1 MKWLAVYLSI
11 FSFTYISTNI
21 KEDCIRIKFHGP
33 HDLDNNWFLP
43 DSCGENAPWH
53 KLVYSQGFD
62 TDLGGNTWSCDHK
75 MKYYRREYI
84 FLNRIPWSFAV
95 FTHLS
100 GFMEGNF
107 VTSSIFIW
115 RFSANG
121 IFGSFS
127 TWALES
133 WIFSLMNSS
142 ERFWWSLTEVSFLT
156 MNVNKNKTKRKMTN
170 FLSLH

>member
-1 MKWLAVYLSI
+1 MDLMTLI
-11 FSFTYISTNI
+11 TIGFSQTPV
-21 KEDCIRIKFHGP
+21 ERM
-33 HDLDNNWFLP
+33 LP
-43 DSCGENAPWH
+43 DTNLSTVRDLIQILVEIPGVVITKWNTTEENTSSWI
-53 KLVYSQGFD
+53 
-62 TDLGGNTWSCDHK
+62 
-75 MKYYRREYI
+75 E
-84 FLNRIPWSFAV
+84 NRIPWSFAV

-100 GFMEGNF
+100 GCMEGNF
-107 VTSSIFIW
+107 DTSSIFIW